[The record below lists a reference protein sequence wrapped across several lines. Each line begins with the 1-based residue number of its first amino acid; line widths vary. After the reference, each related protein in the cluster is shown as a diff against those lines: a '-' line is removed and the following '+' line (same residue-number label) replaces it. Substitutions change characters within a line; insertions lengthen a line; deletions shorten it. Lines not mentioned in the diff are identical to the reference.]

1 MKNLQTG
8 LLVASTITAGLM
20 AGLFFTFAV
29 VVMPA
34 LRSSD
39 DEVFVSVMNRINVV
53 IVNPVFLLVYM
64 GGLIFSAV
72 AAILVWR
79 DGNRTAL
86 PWVIAGLV
94 LYVVMFLVT
103 SGANIPLNDQLATV
117 ANGDFTSAR
126 AHFEGAWVVWNVART
141 LANVAAFGCLA
152 YALVLHGRGNPVVA
166 AAPPVYAP
174 QAAWVATAR

>member
-8 LLVASTITAGLM
+8 SLVASTVTAGLM

-34 LRSSD
+34 LRSSS

-53 IVNPVFLLVYM
+53 IINPVFLLVYL

-72 AAILVWR
+72 AAIAVWR

-86 PWVIAGLV
+86 GWVIAGLA

-103 SGANIPLNDQLATV
+103 SGANIPLNNQLAAV
-117 ANGDFTSAR
+117 ADGDFASAR
-126 AHFEGAWVVWNVART
+126 SHFEGAWVAWNLART

-152 YALVLHGRGNPVVA
+152 YALVLHGRGTTAVT

-174 QAAWVATAR
+174 QAAWVTTAH